1 MHYFMDIKLIP
12 NNILFIAFKML
23 KKFLNI
29 TIKFDNMFIYV
40 DKLLYLNENTII
52 IIILLK

>member
-1 MHYFMDIKLIP
+1 MDIKLIP